1 MNFPSQSP
9 CVGARSP
16 QSEPQNPRAR
26 RIVRRQTFGSD
37 FFSRTRSIAA
47 YHGTRQTA
55 SYGRI
60 AAAGLFNPFKTALL
74 FVGGPNHLEIESN
87 MLIYV
92 QCSTLNSKAIIAP
105 YGTICRKK

>member
-1 MNFPSQSP
+1 MLEL
-9 CVGARSP
+9 ALRSP
-16 QSEPQNPRAR
+16 SPRTRAQAASSGVKR
-26 RIVRRQTFGSD
+26 LD

-74 FVGGPNHLEIESN
+74 FFGGANHLEIESN

-92 QCSTLNSKAIIAP
+92 QCSTINSKAMIAP